1 MQIFLLK
8 KIQIK
13 YFKNLKMVENKNIL
27 IESRFHDK
35 PIVADVF
42 YKGNTIKKPIVIF
55 CHGYKGYKDWGA
67 WNLVAKTFAQ
77 EGCFFLKFNF
87 SHNGGTAED
96 PLDFPDLE
104 AFSEN
109 NYTTELNDLED
120 VIEWIRSNET
130 HKQEL
135 NIDDITLI
143 GHSRAGGIVSIK
155 ATENRSVSKVI
166 TWNGVSDF
174 GERFPRGKELKSWKQ
189 SGVRCVE
196 NRRTKQQMPHKYQ
209 FYQDFIDNESRLT
222 IQTSIKK
229 LEIAQL
235 IINGSADSVVLSE
248 GGRKMHSWNP
258 SSEWII
264 IDQMNHTL
272 GSQHPW
278 TKVKLPIHLAK
289 VVEISRNFMKEN

>member
-1 MQIFLLK
+1 MQTFLLK

-13 YFKNLKMVENKNIL
+13 HFKNLKMVKNKNIL

-35 PIVADVF
+35 PILTDVF
-42 YKGNTIKKPIVIF
+42 YKENTIKKPIVIF

-67 WNLVAKTFAQ
+67 WNLMAETFAQ
-77 EGCFFLKFNF
+77 EDYFFLKFNF

-130 HKQEL
+130 YKQEL
-135 NIDDITLI
+135 NIEDITLI

-155 ATENRSVSKVI
+155 AIENKNVSKVI

-174 GERFPRGKELKSWKQ
+174 HERFPRDEELETWKQ
-189 SGVRCVE
+189 SGVRYVE

-209 FYQDFIDNESRLT
+209 FYQDFIDNENRLT
-222 IQTSIKK
+222 IQNSIKK

-235 IINGSADSVVLSE
+235 IINGSADTVVLSE
-248 GGRKMHSWNP
+248 SGRKMHSWNP

-264 IDQMNHTL
+264 IDEMSHTL

-278 TKVKLPIHLAK
+278 IKADLPIHLAK
-289 VVEISRNFMKEN
+289 VVEVSINFMKEN